1 MMPATLDTALTR
13 TLQQRFAERVALDE
27 PMSGIPRGT
36 SVGPRKFSLS
46 RGIVQIS
53 PTSSVRCR

>member
-27 PMSGIPRGT
+27 PMSRHT
-36 SVGPRKFSLS
+36 SWHVGGPAEVFF
-46 RGIVQIS
+46 
-53 PTSSVRCR
+53 